1 MDIDEKTTD
10 QHLLAELGERISQH
24 RVNRNLTQK
33 QLAEMAGISEPT
45 LQRLEYG
52 EVSQLTTLIRILR
65 ALKLLGNLDQLIPEP
80 PPSPIQQAKL
90 KGKTRQRASSRKK
103 GKETE
108 KPGEEWSW
116 GEDS

>member
-1 MDIDEKTTD
+1 MDKNPSLSDETVLET
-10 QHLLAELGERISQH
+10 LGHRISQY

-33 QLAEMAGISEPT
+33 QLAKMAGISEPT

-65 ALKLLGNLDQLIPEP
+65 ALKLLGNLDHLIPEP

-90 KGKTRQRASSRKK
+90 KGKTRQRASSRKQAR
-103 GKETE
+103 EQP
-108 KPGEEWSW
+108 PGEEWSW

>member
-1 MDIDEKTTD
+1 MNDKDNISDEAVLET
-10 QHLLAELGERISQH
+10 LGHRISQY

-52 EVSQLTTLIRILR
+52 EVSQLTTLIRVLR
-65 ALKLLGNLDQLIPEP
+65 ALKLLGKLDQLIPEP

-103 GKETE
+103 EKETE
-108 KPGEEWSW
+108 KPGEAWSW